1 MTKVTIGLKKQ
12 SESGAK
18 QDQQPADIELTEED
32 LKQIAGGTTKAVQT
46 RLPGVRITE

>member
-1 MTKVTIGLKKQ
+1 LTVGLKKK

-18 QDQQPADIELTEED
+18 QDQQPDIELTEED